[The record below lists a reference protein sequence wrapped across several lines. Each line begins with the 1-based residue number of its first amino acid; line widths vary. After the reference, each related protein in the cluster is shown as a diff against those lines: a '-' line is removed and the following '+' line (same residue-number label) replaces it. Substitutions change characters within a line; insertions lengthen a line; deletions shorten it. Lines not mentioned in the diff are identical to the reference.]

1 PQYKKAIY
9 LEYTDSTFREVKPKP
24 AWMGLLGPIVQAEVY
39 DKVVVTFKNMASRP
53 FNIHAKGV
61 SYWKSSEGAGYDDW
75 TSQLEKKDDA
85 VEPDHTHVYVWEIL
99 EDQGPTGSDTHCL
112 TYAYSSHVDSVRDIN
127 SGLIGPL
134 LVCKPGK
141 ISIKSGGKIQ
151 EFVLLFSVFDEDYTP

>member
-1 PQYKKAIY
+1 M
-9 LEYTDSTFREVKPKP
+9 TSTFTVIDGS
-24 AWMGLLGPIVQAEVY
+24 AYV
-39 DKVVVTFKNMASRP
+39 FS
-53 FNIHAKGV
+53 
-61 SYWKSSEGAGYDDW
+61 GAGYDDW

-141 ISIKSGGKIQ
+141 IRW
-151 EFVLLFSVFDEDYTP
+151 